1 MLIDYLDR
9 ENILFDAEAAD
20 REEAVRIAGGL
31 LVKCGAAKPS
41 YVDAMVDMSKD
52 FHYIVLAP
60 GLAMPHARTECG
72 ALGNSL
78 SVVKLK
84 KPVPFGHP
92 QHDPVSV
99 VLGLVARSES
109 EHLDVM
115 EALADVLG
123 EEGNI
128 ERMTGA
134 KSVEELIA
142 VLS

>member
-1 MLIDYLDR
+1 
-9 ENILFDAEAAD
+9 
-20 REEAVRIAGGL
+20 
-31 LVKCGAAKPS
+31 
-41 YVDAMVDMSKD
+41 MSRAL
-52 FHYIVLAP
+52 HYIVLAP
-60 GLAMPHARTECG
+60 GLAMPHARPECG